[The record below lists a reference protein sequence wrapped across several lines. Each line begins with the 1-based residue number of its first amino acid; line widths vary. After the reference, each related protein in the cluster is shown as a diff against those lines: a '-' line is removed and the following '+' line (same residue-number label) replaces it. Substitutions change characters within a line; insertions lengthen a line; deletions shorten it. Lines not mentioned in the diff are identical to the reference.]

1 MDKVDNRFKCSDEKK
16 SKIKLTKVMTS
27 FRRQSQVCK
36 VYECKIVE
44 KRLNKRQKEELQM
57 LFVEGKWFYNHVLS
71 MKKNGIRLRDINT
84 TNIKEVRHFD
94 KDTNEILSKL
104 EHLSSQQKQALM
116 ARMISNE
123 KTIASLVKKQIPES
137 RIA

>member
-44 KRLNKRQKEELQM
+44 KRLNKRQKEEL
-57 LFVEGKWFYNHVLS
+57 
-71 MKKNGIRLRDINT
+71 
-84 TNIKEVRHFD
+84 
-94 KDTNEILSKL
+94 
-104 EHLSSQQKQALM
+104 
-116 ARMISNE
+116 
-123 KTIASLVKKQIPES
+123 
-137 RIA
+137 

>member
-1 MDKVDNRFKCSDEKK
+1 
-16 SKIKLTKVMTS
+16 
-27 FRRQSQVCK
+27 
-36 VYECKIVE
+36 
-44 KRLNKRQKEELQM
+44 M

-94 KDTNEILSKL
+94 KDKNEILSKL
-104 EHLSSQQKQALM
+104 EVLSSQQKQALV

-123 KTIASLVKKQIPES
+123 KAIASLVKNKFQNHG
-137 RIA
+137 